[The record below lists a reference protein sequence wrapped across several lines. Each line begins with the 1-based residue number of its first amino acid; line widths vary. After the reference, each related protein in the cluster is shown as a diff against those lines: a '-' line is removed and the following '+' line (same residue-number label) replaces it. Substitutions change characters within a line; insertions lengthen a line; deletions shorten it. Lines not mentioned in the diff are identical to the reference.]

1 MLSLCPQSPRLPVR
15 QLFLLVPA
23 LVTRKTRLLL
33 FAQTPGGAELWL
45 AACRVESRCVD
56 RETEFEHWVRR
67 MMLSEDGAARGQ
79 AGVELV
85 MEESFVDFSRTPSSA
100 FAG

>member
-1 MLSLCPQSPRLPVR
+1 MCPQSPRLPVR

-23 LVTRKTRLLL
+23 LVTRKARLLL

>member
-23 LVTRKTRLLL
+23 LVTRKARLLL
-33 FAQTPGGAELWL
+33 FAQAPGGPEFWL
-45 AACRVESRCVD
+45 AACRVESLWVD

-67 MMLSEDGAARGQ
+67 MMLNEDGAARGQ

-85 MEESFVDFSRTPSSA
+85 IKESFVDFSRTPPSA